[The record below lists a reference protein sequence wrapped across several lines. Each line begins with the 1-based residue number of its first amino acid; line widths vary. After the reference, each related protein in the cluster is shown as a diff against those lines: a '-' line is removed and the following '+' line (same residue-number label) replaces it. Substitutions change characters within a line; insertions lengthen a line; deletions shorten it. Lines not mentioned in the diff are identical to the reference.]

1 MSCLWFVVDSLPE
14 EFLSDEEFDCGSD
27 EVCPALNAEFFYFA
41 VDYLEF
47 FCRDSQIDFLA

>member
-1 MSCLWFVVDSLPE
+1 MWFVVDSLPE
-14 EFLSDEEFDCGSD
+14 EFLSDEEFDCGSE